1 MHCFV
6 HTDRDAVGI
15 CKSCYK
21 GLCVECAADLHH
33 SLACKGTHE
42 EAVER
47 LQAMVSRA
55 QRVQSTARFGRYVA
69 PVFTGI
75 LGLVFVVYGFMI
87 DRMHGLLFPLGLAF
101 LLYSVAIF
109 VVGRRAWGTRQA
121 VTSDVTR

>member
-1 MHCFV
+1 MHCFM

-21 GLCVECAADLHH
+21 GLCVECAADLQH
-33 SLACKGTHE
+33 SLACRGKHE
-42 EAVER
+42 EAAER
-47 LQAMVSRA
+47 LHAMVARA
-55 QRVQSTARFGRYVA
+55 QRVQTTAGVARFVA

-101 LLYSVAIF
+101 LLYSAAIYA
-109 VVGRRAWGTRQA
+109 VGRRAWGKRA
-121 VTSDVTR
+121 AGS

>member
-21 GLCVECAADLHH
+21 GLCVECAADLQH
-33 SLACKGTHE
+33 SLACRGTHE

-47 LQAMVSRA
+47 LHSMVSRA
-55 QRVQSTARFGRYVA
+55 QRVQSTARFARYVGPA
-69 PVFTGI
+69 FTGI
-75 LGLVFVVYGFMI
+75 LGLVFVVDGFMF
-87 DRMHGLLFPLGLAF
+87 DRTRGFLFPIGLVF

-109 VVGRRAWGTRQA
+109 TVRRRAWGTRQA
-121 VTSDVTR
+121 GT